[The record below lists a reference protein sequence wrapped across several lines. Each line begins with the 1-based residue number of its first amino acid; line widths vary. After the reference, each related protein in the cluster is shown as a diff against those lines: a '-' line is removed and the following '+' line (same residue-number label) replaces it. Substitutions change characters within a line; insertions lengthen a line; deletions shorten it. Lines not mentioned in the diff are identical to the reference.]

1 MAAIEGFEVSLS
13 AGDLVVD
20 HGMVDGVHVD
30 GATLDGNGLADGL
43 AYAVVRAGSLAIITA
58 SGLLSSDVV
67 VASCTMATDACTLEE
82 LTGRGSDAPV
92 SADF

>member
-13 AGDLVVD
+13 TGDLVVG
-20 HGMVDGVHVD
+20 HGLLDGVHVD

-43 AYAVVRAGSLAIITA
+43 AYAVVDGGSLSLIEATA
-58 SGLLSSDVV
+58 LAAGQVV
-67 VASCTMATDACTLEE
+67 VASCTIATDACTAEE
-82 LTGRGSDAPV
+82 LTDRGKEAAV